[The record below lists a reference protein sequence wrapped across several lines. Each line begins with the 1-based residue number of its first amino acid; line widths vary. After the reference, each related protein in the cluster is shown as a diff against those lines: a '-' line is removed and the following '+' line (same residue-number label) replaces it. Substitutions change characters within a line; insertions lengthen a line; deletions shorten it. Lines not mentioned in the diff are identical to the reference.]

1 MNIDPILQSKKKD
14 TILARKK
21 DLKIKAGKFLVQAHM
36 NSKML
41 CLNMD
46 LKYNQAMDLDL
57 GWL

>member
-21 DLKIKAGKFLVQAHM
+21 DLKIKAGKFLAQALM